1 MKKLL
6 ATTAIVSVSLASAA
20 LAETKVSGSIEQTF
34 NSISYDKAS
43 EQVTGTDS
51 LGQETNVT
59 FSSSKE
65 LDNGMTLDGAFRLE
79 DSAID
84 MSMMKFKGENI
95 AFTIGADTGQTI
107 NTTINPRVG
116 DEAWNATAAAAT
128 DGLSSYSAHDKQHI
142 GVDFGAGGMN
152 FNVNYAP
159 SSNGISSGDSGKTDS
174 GGSATEVS
182 VKGSLMDGLNVLLG
196 QQTTTGAN
204 SSTNDTKEKTFQV
217 SYSQDAWAI
226 GYSHRDFDDDD
237 GTETTGTTDAVK
249 YLSATYAVSDTVSL
263 GVQMITAESEGSG
276 TDAKDEET
284 QSLSVGYSLGPVG
297 VEVLY
302 ATTENREHDSGEDT
316 SGIQIRSVMKF

>member
-34 NSISYDKAS
+34 NSLSYDKAS

-95 AFTIGADTGQTI
+95 AFTIGADTGQTV

-116 DEAWNATAAAAT
+116 DEAWNVTGASAT
-128 DGLSSYSAHDKQHI
+128 DGLSSYSAHDKQHV

-152 FNVNYAP
+152 FNINYAP
-159 SSNGISSGDSGKTDS
+159 SSNGISSGDSSKTDS
-174 GGSATEVS
+174 GGSATEYS
-182 VKGSLMDGLNVLLG
+182 VKGKIEGISFLAG
-196 QQTTTGAN
+196 QQTTEGEN
-204 SSTNDTKEKTFQV
+204 SSTNDTTEKTLQL
-217 SYSQDAWAI
+217 SYSMDAFSV

-237 GTETTGTTDAVK
+237 GTETAGTTDAVK
-249 YLSATYAVSDTVSL
+249 YLSATYAASDTVSL
-263 GVQMITAESEGSG
+263 GIQHVTAESEGSG
-276 TDAKDEET
+276 TSAKDEET
-284 QSLSVGYSLGPVG
+284 QSISVGYSLGPVG
-297 VEVLY
+297 VEVMY
-302 ATTENREHDSGEDT
+302 ATTENAAHASGADR
-316 SGIQIRSVMKF
+316 SGVQIRSVMKF